1 MYNVLLSWSH
11 WVQLERNG
19 REGVRIR
26 DYNNNVFWPKCFN
39 INSNLKINKPFNFNI
54 STKLNM
60 NKTYN
65 FNIKNSLNM
74 KKPYNLNKNK
84 TYNF

>member
-26 DYNNNVFWPKCFN
+26 DYNNNVFWLKCFN
-39 INSNLKINKPFNFNI
+39 INKPFNFNI
-54 STKLNM
+54 NTKLNM